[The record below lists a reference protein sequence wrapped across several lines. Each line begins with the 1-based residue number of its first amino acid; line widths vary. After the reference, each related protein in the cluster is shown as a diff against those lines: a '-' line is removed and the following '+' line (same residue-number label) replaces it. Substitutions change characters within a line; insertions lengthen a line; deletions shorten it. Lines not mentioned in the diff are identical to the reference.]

1 MHNVGDGTTA
11 HPTVQHLE
19 ALTSLRFLAALYVL
33 LYHYTGIP
41 GSVFEGQVAR
51 LGYTGVSFFFV
62 LSGFILAHNYHQ
74 VNFAKPGALH
84 RYALARFSR
93 IYPVY
98 MLSLMAGVPF
108 LLASLDRMTP
118 GVTTTLATSSLLVAP
133 FGLQA
138 WFPGTACS
146 LNCPSWSISVEAFFY
161 LMLPFLL
168 APIMR
173 NPLKVLFATL
183 GCWLATMAVFMW
195 VWATVSTQGSILSL
209 QPSLTQ
215 EIAAQWIKYF
225 PPGRL
230 PEFCLGLVL
239 YTLWKR
245 QPQRFNSSLMLCA
258 FFIVA
263 AILLTQAQNIP
274 EIVLHNGLSAAAWA
288 PLILGA
294 ASMNGGVLSLPICQF
309 LGRISYSL
317 YLLHFPIFSAVL
329 AFDNRALGQI
339 LVTQH
344 PTLLI
349 VLTAALAIFCS
360 AVVFVWVEEPMRRKI
375 SRAFPFGGQTTVRP

>member
-1 MHNVGDGTTA
+1 MRNVGDEATA
-11 HPTVQHLE
+11 QPAVQHLE
-19 ALTSLRFLAALYVL
+19 ALTSLRFFAALYVL
-33 LYHYTGIP
+33 SFHYTSIP
-41 GSVFEGQVAR
+41 GSIFEGQVVR

-74 VNFAKPGALH
+74 VEFAKPGVLY
-84 RYALARFSR
+84 RYVLARLSR

-98 MLSLMAGVPF
+98 VLSLLAGVPF
-108 LLASLDRMTP
+108 LLMSLGKMTP
-118 GVTTTLATSSLLVAP
+118 GVATTMAASSLLVAP

-173 NPLKVLFATL
+173 NPLKGFLATL
-183 GCWLATMAVFMW
+183 SCWLAATAAYVW
-195 VWATVSTQGSILSL
+195 VWAIVSTQGSVLLS
-209 QPSLTQ
+209 QPSPSQ
-215 EIAAQWIKYF
+215 EIVALWIKYF

-239 YTLWKR
+239 YGLWKR
-245 QPQRFNSSLMLCA
+245 QPQRFDSSSMLCT
-258 FFIVA
+258 FLVVA
-263 AILLTQAQNIP
+263 TILLTQTQNIP
-274 EIVLHNGLSAAAWA
+274 EIALHNGLSAVAWA

-294 ASMNGGVLSLPICQF
+294 AGMKGGVLSLPICEF
-309 LGRISYSL
+309 LGRISFSL
-317 YLLHFPIFSAVL
+317 YLLHIPIFSAVL
-329 AFDNRALGQI
+329 ALDNRALGQM
-339 LVTQH
+339 LVAQH

-349 VLTAALAIFCS
+349 VLTAALVIVCS

-375 SRAFPFGGQTTVRP
+375 SRASPFGGQRTVGP

>member
-1 MHNVGDGTTA
+1 MNKDGDPA
-11 HPTVQHLE
+11 HPAVQHLE
-19 ALTSLRFLAALYVL
+19 ALTSLRFFAAAYFL
-33 LYHYTGIP
+33 LYHYTSIP
-41 GSVFEGQVAR
+41 GSIFESQFVR

-62 LSGFILAHNYHQ
+62 LSGFILAHNYKQ
-74 VNFAKPGALH
+74 VDFGTAGARS

-98 MLSLMAGVPF
+98 MLSLLAGLPF
-108 LLASLDRMTP
+108 LLFSLSKMTP
-118 GVTTTLATSSLLVAP
+118 GATATLATSSLLVAP
-133 FGLQA
+133 LGVQA
-138 WFPGTACS
+138 WLPGAACS

-168 APIMR
+168 APIIR
-173 NPLKVLFATL
+173 TPLRWLLATL
-183 GCWLATMAVFMW
+183 SCWLAVTAVYVW
-195 VWATVSTQGSILSL
+195 TWATLSSEGSILL
-209 QPSLTQ
+209 PQPGPTQ
-215 EIAAQWIKYF
+215 EIAAQWIKYV

-230 PEFCLGLVL
+230 PEFCLGIVL
-239 YTLWKR
+239 CALWKR
-245 QPQRFNSSLMLCA
+245 QPPCFNSGLMLCA
-258 FFIVA
+258 FLISA
-263 AILLTQAQNIP
+263 TMLLTQTQNIP
-274 EIVLHNGLSAAAWA
+274 DIALHNGLSAVAWA

-294 ASMNGGVLSLPICQF
+294 ANMHGGVLSLPICQF

-329 AFDNRALGQI
+329 AFDNRVLGRT
-339 LVTQH
+339 LTAQH

-375 SRAFPFGGQTTVRP
+375 SRAF

>member
-1 MHNVGDGTTA
+1 MHNVGDEATA
-11 HPTVQHLE
+11 HPAVQHLD
-19 ALTSLRFLAALYVL
+19 ALTSLRFFAALYVL
-33 LYHYTGIP
+33 MFHYTSIS
-41 GSVFEGQVAR
+41 GSIFEGQVVR
-51 LGYTGVSFFFV
+51 LGYTGVTFFFV

-74 VNFAKPGALH
+74 VDFAKPGAIF
-84 RYALARFSR
+84 RYVLARFSR

-98 MLSLMAGVPF
+98 LLSLLAGMPF
-108 LLASLDRMTP
+108 LLVSFGKVTS
-118 GVTTTLATSSLLVAP
+118 GVTTTMAASSLLVAP

-173 NPLKVLFATL
+173 TPLKSLLATL
-183 GCWLATMAVFMW
+183 SCWLVATAVYMW
-195 VWATVSTQGSILSL
+195 VWAIISPQGSVLLS
-209 QPSLTQ
+209 QPSPTQ

-239 YTLWKR
+239 YPLWKR
-245 QPQRFNSSLMLCA
+245 QPQRFNSSSMLCV
-258 FFIVA
+258 FLVVA
-263 AILLTQAQNIP
+263 TILTQTPNIP
-274 EIVLHNGLSAAAWA
+274 DIALHNGLSAVAWA

-294 ASMNGGVLSLPICQF
+294 ASMKGGVLSLPICEF
-309 LGRISYSL
+309 LGRISFSL
-317 YLLHFPIFSAVL
+317 YLLHLPIFSAVL
-329 AFDNRALGQI
+329 AFENRTLGRM

-344 PTLLI
+344 PTMLI
-349 VLTAALAIFCS
+349 VLTAALAIVCS

-375 SRAFPFGGQTTVRP
+375 SRAFGGQTTVGR